1 MFQNFSEEARK
12 TIMMAK
18 EEMLLLHH
26 PYVGSEHLLLSILK
40 GKNNVCKRLKEY
52 HLSYD
57 NFKEELVKTIGYG
70 SSKSEWF
77 LYTPILKNVFENAIA
92 ISKEYGGEVTTEY
105 LFMGILEEGEGIAIR
120 MLLNMGIDIDKL
132 YQDFVMKSVKKGK
145 KKRMLVEEIGIDF
158 TEKAKKGMFDPVI
171 GRDNEIKRLMEIL
184 TRRNKNNPLL
194 IGDAGVGKTAIVEE
208 LSRRIALGEVPNS
221 LVGKRVIS
229 VDMSSLVAG
238 TKYRGEFEEKINKLV
253 KEIEE
258 CDDLIL
264 FIDEIHTLIGA
275 GGAEG
280 AIDASN
286 ILKPA
291 LARNKMH
298 CIGATTTV
306 EYKKYMEKD
315 KALDRR
321 FQTVLVEEPTK
332 EVIKNII
339 YGLKP
344 IYEKYHR
351 VSISNDLLN
360 TLIVLTDKYIYN
372 RKNPDKTIDILDEVC
387 SHANLKENKKMTRY
401 QELSKELKKIL
412 DEKKDSILSKKFQK
426 AMYYKEKE
434 NSIVDEMNKLE
445 VELANHKWP
454 NVTKKDLEEVLR
466 SKIDM
471 PIYELSNKLKGKK
484 HFIEKLSQGI
494 IGQSDAI
501 SSLAETYLQNQEE
514 HKCYGILFTGKSGVG
529 KTKLASNFGTYFSN
543 HVIRLDMSEYS
554 ESHTVSK
561 LLGSPAGYV
570 GYEDS
575 THILEE
581 VRTNPFSVLILDEI
595 ERAHSKVLNL
605 FLQILDNSEIKDS
618 RGNIIDF
625 HNVIIIMT
633 TNILRSQDLGF
644 QKQKNS
650 YSQLN
655 EAFGIPFMNR
665 LEKVISFQD
674 LKKEDILKIIEH
686 EIKMNQKY
694 QKMHFSLKEK
704 EEIVEKSNYL
714 EYGARQVSSILKQ
727 KYQNRQ
733 FQNI

>member
-12 TIMMAK
+12 TITMAK

-344 IYEKYHR
+344 IYEKY
-351 VSISNDLLN
+351 
-360 TLIVLTDKYIYN
+360 
-372 RKNPDKTIDILDEVC
+372 
-387 SHANLKENKKMTRY
+387 
-401 QELSKELKKIL
+401 Q
-412 DEKKDSILSKKFQK
+412 
-426 AMYYKEKE
+426 
-434 NSIVDEMNKLE
+434 
-445 VELANHKWP
+445 
-454 NVTKKDLEEVLR
+454 
-466 SKIDM
+466 
-471 PIYELSNKLKGKK
+471 
-484 HFIEKLSQGI
+484 
-494 IGQSDAI
+494 IG
-501 SSLAETYLQNQEE
+501 
-514 HKCYGILFTGKSGVG
+514 
-529 KTKLASNFGTYFSN
+529 
-543 HVIRLDMSEYS
+543 
-554 ESHTVSK
+554 
-561 LLGSPAGYV
+561 
-570 GYEDS
+570 
-575 THILEE
+575 
-581 VRTNPFSVLILDEI
+581 
-595 ERAHSKVLNL
+595 RAHV
-605 FLQILDNSEIKDS
+605 
-618 RGNIIDF
+618 
-625 HNVIIIMT
+625 
-633 TNILRSQDLGF
+633 
-644 QKQKNS
+644 
-650 YSQLN
+650 
-655 EAFGIPFMNR
+655 
-665 LEKVISFQD
+665 
-674 LKKEDILKIIEH
+674 
-686 EIKMNQKY
+686 
-694 QKMHFSLKEK
+694 
-704 EEIVEKSNYL
+704 
-714 EYGARQVSSILKQ
+714 
-727 KYQNRQ
+727 
-733 FQNI
+733 